1 MREVDAVAQPRE
13 EVVPAGLSFAL
24 IRWIDA
30 VNDRVGRAASWLTL
44 LMVII
49 TTYDV
54 VMRYL
59 FRTSFVFIQ
68 ELEWHLFAILFLVVA
83 GYTHLKGDHVRVD
96 IFYARTSPRKRA
108 WIDLVCSVL
117 FLFPTVFLLVWTS
130 IPFVINSIAVLEG
143 SPDPGGIPGRFVLKA
158 MIPFGFVLVGL
169 QGISET
175 LKNLLRLAGKDVV
188 IGKETPK

>member
-1 MREVDAVAQPRE
+1 MARSTEARAPGFLLV
-13 EVVPAGLSFAL
+13 LS
-24 IRWIDA
+24 RRIDA
-30 VNDRVGRAASWLTL
+30 VNDGVGRAASWLTF
-44 LMVII
+44 LMVVV

-68 ELEWHLFAILFLVVA
+68 ELEWHLFAMLFLVSA

-96 IFYARTSPRKRA
+96 IFYARRSPRTRA
-108 WIDLVCSVL
+108 WIDLVCGVL

-130 IPFVINSIAVLEG
+130 IPFVLDSVAVLEG

-158 MIPFGFVLVGL
+158 MIPFGFALVGL

-175 LKNLLRLAGKDVV
+175 IKNLLRLLGEDVV
-188 IGKETPK
+188 IGKEAGR